1 MRRLLI
7 ANRGEIAVRIARA
20 AMDLGIHTVAV
31 YSEDDANGLHLRI
44 ADEAVALNGRGV
56 PAYLDIEGVVGRAVD
71 ANCDAV
77 HPGYGFLAEN
87 ADFATAC
94 AEAGITFVG
103 PRPEVLEL
111 FGDKG
116 RARAAS
122 TGADVP
128 VLRGTDRPTT
138 VEEAQEFFAAL
149 GQGKAM
155 IVKALAGGGGRGTR
169 IVASADEIEQAYER
183 CRSEAERAFGNG
195 GLYVEELIPRA
206 RHIEVQLLGDEEGGL
221 IDLGERECSAQRRH
235 QKVVE
240 TAPAPNLSPTL
251 RAAIIDAA
259 LRLGRAAQYNSLGT
273 FEFLAFAGRGS
284 DGSNG
289 GSPSAEAGGGFAFIE
304 ANARLQV
311 EHTVTE
317 AVTGVDL
324 VQAQLRI
331 AAGETLTGLG
341 LGAPEAVRPRGFA
354 IQARVNLETLDAD
367 GAVRPSGGVLT
378 AYEPPSGPGV
388 RIDGC
393 GYAGYEA
400 NPAFDSLLA
409 KVIAHSPS
417 SDFTSVVKRASRAL
431 DEFRIGGPS
440 TNIPWLQSVLNH
452 PDFAAGNLYTRWLD
466 DHSQELAA
474 AAGNGRRQRFV
485 PASALPTGPAPG
497 PGGTP
502 SDDARDSGF
511 AGARVDTVDP
521 LALFAH
527 DQATKAAEAAK
538 PDTGADTAGPQAGHE
553 GAVGVV
559 APIQGTIVSIDVAQ
573 GDEVLRGQ
581 QVAVIEAMK
590 MEHVLRAGTSGI
602 VKQVT
607 MAAGDT
613 IREGYPLVLVEEA
626 EGGEAADAAEEID
639 PDYIRPDL
647 EENYRR
653 HAYTLDENRPEAVAR
668 RRRFG
673 FQTPRENIEQLVDPG
688 SFKEYWPLLVARQ
701 HQKYSDE
708 KLRQYT
714 PADGVVA
721 GTASINGDLFDDEH
735 SRAIVL
741 SYDYTVLAG
750 TQGGRNHYKQDRLFE
765 LANRYRLPLV
775 FFTEGGGGRPGDD
788 YTGPRVAFDTY
799 TFTQFSKLS
808 GLIPLVG
815 VNNGRCFAGNTA
827 LLACCDVIIA
837 TEASTIAMGGPAM
850 IEGGGLGVYTPE
862 EVGPMSFQVP
872 NGVVD
877 ILVEDEEAAVE
888 TTKKYLSYFQGATCE
903 WEAHDQRPLRHVI
916 PENRLRLYDM
926 QEIVHTLADV
936 GSVLEIR
943 EKFGIGVITAFI
955 RVEGRPMGVIANNPH
970 HLAGAIDSDGADKGA
985 RFLQLCD
992 AFDIPVLSLMDCP
1005 GIMVGPDHERTALV
1019 RHCARMFNTGANLSV
1034 PMFGVVVRKAYG
1046 LGVQAMCGASSLVG
1060 FFTVGWPTAEFAGM
1074 NIEGAVK
1081 LGYRKELAAIED
1093 PEERRLEFERRVEA
1107 SYERAKAVN
1116 AAAGGGLDD
1125 VIDPADT
1132 RSWITESMKRL
1143 PPPPPRTGKKRPYID
1158 TW

>member
-7 ANRGEIAVRIARA
+7 ANRSEIAVRIARA
-20 AMDLGIHTVAV
+20 AMDLGIEAIAV

-44 ADEAVALNGRGV
+44 ADEAVALDGRGV
-56 PAYLDIEGVVGRAVD
+56 PAYLDIEGVVGRAVE

-94 AEAGITFVG
+94 ADAGITFVG

-240 TAPAPNLSPTL
+240 TAPAHNLCPNL

-284 DGSNG
+284 DTGNGSG
-289 GSPSAEAGGGFAFIE
+289 ATAEAGGFAFIE

-341 LGAPEAVRPRGFA
+341 LGAPESVRPRGFA

-388 RIDGC
+388 RVDGC

-485 PASALPTGPAPG
+485 PASALPTGPTPG

-559 APIQGTIVSIDVAQ
+559 APIQGTIVSIDVAE

-799 TFTQFSKLS
+799 TITQFSKLS

-955 RVEGRPMGVIANNPH
+955 RVEGKPMGVIANNPH

-992 AFDIPVLSLMDCP
+992 AFDVPVLSLMDCP
-1005 GIMVGPDHERTALV
+1005 GIMVGPDHEKTALV

-1143 PPPPPRTGKKRPYID
+1143 PPTPPRTGKKRPYID

>member
-71 ANCDAV
+71 ANCDAI

-289 GSPSAEAGGGFAFIE
+289 GSPSAEAGGFAFIE

-341 LGAPEAVRPRGFA
+341 LGAPESVRPRGFA

-559 APIQGTIVSIDVAQ
+559 APIQGTIVSIDVAE

-613 IREGYPLVLVEEA
+613 IREGYPLVFVEEA

-647 EENYRR
+647 EENIRR

-1093 PEERRLEFERRVEA
+1093 PEERRLEFERRVET

-1132 RSWITESMKRL
+1132 RSWIVESMKRL